1 MLTKKHLKMIAGLPL
16 SRYGVQPYTLNV
28 ISKARHGSRKLS
40 MAQRDEVLAAL
51 KKISTSIGIVLYDC
65 FEYDR
70 AKNAEKTGVPQPAV
84 KVDERGN
91 ILWQ

>member
-28 ISKARHGSRKLS
+28 ISKARHGNRKLS
-40 MAQRDEVLAAL
+40 MAQRDEVLDAL
-51 KKISTSIGIVLYDC
+51 RKISNSIGIVLYDC

-70 AKNAEKTGVPQPAV
+70 DKNAEKNWSTSCNG
-84 KVDERGN
+84 
-91 ILWQ
+91 IY